1 MEMGF
6 SRDSHTSTRERCGR
20 HDGGASRKQR
30 HRCRGDCLAG
40 SIPRPLG
47 SVATKIP
54 AMGPREVVDRCELW
68 SGYDISGVASN
79 YQAIAGILA
88 GFTFAAITVV
98 LDRSH
103 RHRIAADE
111 RGARAIEYEKLTG
124 LALVSAFLGLL
135 FASFQYGILSG
146 ERGCALTGG
155 RAASE
160 ELLGD
165 VMFGAAIYIL
175 VYGLVQFAATSA
187 PALAKH
193 ARFIVAV
200 LVPPVVVSFAEIK
213 LMDLAVSLGSPE
225 TQQPLQPLWDQA
237 HGLAVP
243 IGLSVMALCGACWL
257 LGSKRRR
264 SAAASGRIARGT
276 QTALP
281 YITIGFVMGAR
292 IHSVVG
298 LPTADPTSRI
308 TAGQGW
314 TWVLL
319 LTGMVL
325 FQSVALAFQ
334 KGVEGPGLDAEE
346 MQLPDLH
353 RVDQS

>member
-20 HDGGASRKQR
+20 HDGGASHKQR
-30 HRCRGDCLAG
+30 R
-40 SIPRPLG
+40 
-47 SVATKIP
+47 
-54 AMGPREVVDRCELW
+54 ELW

-111 RGARAIEYEKLTG
+111 RGAR
-124 LALVSAFLGLL
+124 
-135 FASFQYGILSG
+135 
-146 ERGCALTGG
+146 
-155 RAASE
+155 
-160 ELLGD
+160 
-165 VMFGAAIYIL
+165 
-175 VYGLVQFAATSA
+175 
-187 PALAKH
+187 
-193 ARFIVAV
+193 VAV
-200 LVPPVVVSFAEIK
+200 LVPPVVASFAEIK

-257 LGSKRRR
+257 LGSKRRH

-346 MQLPDLH
+346 TQSPDRH

>member
-20 HDGGASRKQR
+20 HDGGASHKQR
-30 HRCRGDCLAG
+30 R
-40 SIPRPLG
+40 
-47 SVATKIP
+47 
-54 AMGPREVVDRCELW
+54 ELW

-111 RGARAIEYEKLTG
+111 RGAR
-124 LALVSAFLGLL
+124 
-135 FASFQYGILSG
+135 
-146 ERGCALTGG
+146 
-155 RAASE
+155 
-160 ELLGD
+160 
-165 VMFGAAIYIL
+165 
-175 VYGLVQFAATSA
+175 
-187 PALAKH
+187 
-193 ARFIVAV
+193 VAV

-243 IGLSVMALCGACWL
+243 IGLSVMALCG
-257 LGSKRRR
+257 
-264 SAAASGRIARGT
+264 ASGRIARGT

-346 MQLPDLH
+346 TQSPDRH